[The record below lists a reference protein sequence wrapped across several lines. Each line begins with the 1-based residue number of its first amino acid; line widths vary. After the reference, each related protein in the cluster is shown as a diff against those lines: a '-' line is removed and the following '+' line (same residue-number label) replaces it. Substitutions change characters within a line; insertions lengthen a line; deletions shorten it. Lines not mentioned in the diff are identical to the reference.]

1 MSIEKYWKC
10 WVDELCACE
19 YVISSSLHGLIL
31 AETYHIP
38 TLWATFSDN
47 INGGTFKYMDYYK
60 SINTITP
67 PRVNFCCKQNMDTS
81 FLIEQATLKDT
92 SAIDKVQYRQLLE
105 SVL

>member
-31 AETYHIP
+31 AEAYHIP

-67 PRVNFCCKQNMDTS
+67 PMLIFVASRIWTPL
-81 FLIEQATLKDT
+81 FL
-92 SAIDKVQYRQLLE
+92 
-105 SVL
+105 